1 MKKIILFL
9 ILSLALVLT
18 ACGKSSDS
26 NNDTS
31 KKIDNKDIVQI
42 ENNYK
47 TRGEK
52 KDKSDAKKIKETV
65 DVPKNPKRAIVFDYG
80 AVDVLKAF
88 GVRDRIILL
97 DYLKVRKILR
107 YLNFFQNSKMIN
119 TSILVI

>member
-18 ACGKSSDS
+18 ACGKSSDG

-31 KKIDNKDIVQI
+31 KKNDNKDIVQI

-52 KDKSDAKKIKETV
+52 K
-65 DVPKNPKRAIVFDYG
+65 R
-80 AVDVLKAF
+80 
-88 GVRDRIILL
+88 
-97 DYLKVRKILR
+97 
-107 YLNFFQNSKMIN
+107 
-119 TSILVI
+119 

>member
-26 NNDTS
+26 NNDTL

-52 KDKSDAKKIKETV
+52 K
-65 DVPKNPKRAIVFDYG
+65 R
-80 AVDVLKAF
+80 
-88 GVRDRIILL
+88 
-97 DYLKVRKILR
+97 
-107 YLNFFQNSKMIN
+107 
-119 TSILVI
+119 

>member
-18 ACGKSSDS
+18 ACGSSDS

-52 KDKSDAKKIKETV
+52 K
-65 DVPKNPKRAIVFDYG
+65 R
-80 AVDVLKAF
+80 
-88 GVRDRIILL
+88 
-97 DYLKVRKILR
+97 
-107 YLNFFQNSKMIN
+107 
-119 TSILVI
+119 

>member
-1 MKKIILFL
+1 M
-9 ILSLALVLT
+9 V
-18 ACGKSSDS
+18 KSSDS

-52 KDKSDAKKIKETV
+52 KDKSDAKKLKKLLMCPRIQNV
-65 DVPKNPKRAIVFDYG
+65 QLSFDYG

-88 GVRDRIILL
+88 GVQDRIIGLP
-97 DYLKVRKILR
+97 KR
-107 YLNFFQNSKMIN
+107 
-119 TSILVI
+119 